1 MHAVPYVPPPGAA
14 TFALAQPPA
23 PDSATVGLWRLDEAA
38 GLEIADSG
46 PRHVDGFVGRDTRPE
61 YARFGGG
68 RRFGHSLYSYA
79 VVPYSPA
86 LETGAQFS
94 LEAWVQPTGYSA
106 FESSAIAARWSR
118 EANQQSWYLGLVG
131 DQSGAVRFGRVSPG
145 TFADL
150 TGAAGVGVLL
160 FGLQPAAAGQAR
172 AFTSTGPL
180 PLDRWTHVA
189 VTFDGALVRIFI
201 DGHLDA
207 QYAFAGRIRA
217 SEAPV
222 LLGNALDTS
231 WFVYN
236 EGSVRLEPAVDAY
249 PYYAFEGVIDEVRL
263 SDVARFAPGRGH

>member
-1 MHAVPYVPPPGAA
+1 MHAVREVPPSGVM
-14 TFALAQPPA
+14 TFALEQPPA

-38 GLEIADSG
+38 GVQIADSG
-46 PRHVDGFVGRDTRPE
+46 PRHLDGFVGRDARPE

-68 RRFGHSLYSYA
+68 RRFGFSLHSYA
-79 VVPYSPA
+79 TVPYSTA
-86 LETGAQFS
+86 IETGTQFS
-94 LEAWVQPTGYSA
+94 LEAWVQPTSYSP

-131 DQSGAVRFGRVSPG
+131 DQSGGVRLGRVSPG

-189 VTFDGALVRIFI
+189 VSFDGALVRIYL
-201 DGHLDA
+201 DGRLDA

-217 SEAPV
+217 SEAP
-222 LLGNALDTS
+222 LLIGNVLDTS

-236 EGSVRLEPAVDAY
+236 QTSVRLEPVVDAY
-249 PYYAFEGVIDEVRL
+249 PYYAFVGVIDEVRL
-263 SDVARFAPGRGH
+263 SNVARFAPGRGR